1 MAVQLCSATL
11 LGQPS
16 EGEHTH
22 LLPSCLPCCAGFVW
36 TGFGSEG
43 QDAIEVESLR
53 ICQKSTKPMPAR
65 SKMNPLF
72 DKAEPKRDDG
82 DVSVITCLGRKK
94 CIAQR

>member
-11 LGQPS
+11 VGQPS

-53 ICQKSTKPMPAR
+53 ICQKSTRANA
-65 SKMNPLF
+65 SQVQ
-72 DKAEPKRDDG
+72 DEPT
-82 DVSVITCLGRKK
+82 I
-94 CIAQR
+94 